1 MTVDSHPTDPP
12 ALRLQVGAAS
22 DLADA
27 RRQVTRWAQ
36 DIGLGSDATIDL
48 TIAAHEA
55 MENAL
60 QHAYPRTGGPV
71 TLTAQRADEE
81 VVVVEVSDEGVW
93 RPAPAD
99 PGWRGRGL
107 MVMRQLADQIQL
119 SRRRRGTTVRLRWH
133 HPRAQPPEPS

>member
-1 MTVDSHPTDPP
+1 
-12 ALRLQVGAAS
+12 
-22 DLADA
+22 
-27 RRQVTRWAQ
+27 
-36 DIGLGSDATIDL
+36 
-48 TIAAHEA
+48 

-81 VVVVEVSDEGVW
+81 VVVEEEVSDEGLW

-119 SRRRRGTTVRLRWH
+119 SRQRRGTTVRLRWR
-133 HPRAQPPEPS
+133 HPRAPPPEPS